1 MRTLFVTSVSIVTT
15 IMLANLQKRVLETQI
30 SERKNAVKMDPSK
43 TNIGLPSQK
52 NGQMPIGNAR
62 FSDQGSPDS
71 TLSFW
76 QLDALKDNTHQL

>member
-15 IMLANLQKRVLETQI
+15 IMLANLQQRVLDAQI
-30 SERKNAVKMDPSK
+30 NAHKDAAEVDLGNKNKA
-43 TNIGLPSQK
+43 LPSQK

-62 FSDQGSPDS
+62 FGDLSCPDS

-76 QLDALKDNTHQL
+76 QLGLLKDYTHQL

>member
-15 IMLANLQKRVLETQI
+15 IMLANLQQRVLDAQI
-30 SERKNAVKMDPSK
+30 SAHEDALEVDLSNKH
-43 TNIGLPSQK
+43 IGLPSQK

-62 FSDQGSPDS
+62 FSDQGSPDG